1 MQSPVLSR
9 SLLSSWN
16 SGNGQDS
23 VSPQVQSINSFTYS
37 PLLGP
42 VQIEEENESDAE
54 ILEKENV
61 IQDVPNSLS
70 DNGNN
75 EETAKKIDI
84 DQKAVSEKVVNIM
97 STVQES
103 PKMQMRKDNSIVQD
117 KPKPVKPSRDSTTKT
132 TLQSKQLQL
141 VKQKSNESSS
151 SINTSTSSRSHGAVR
166 QQSAATANSSRSSS
180 ASLQSSTSSSRSPKS
195 VQHQQGSS
203 SSKRGSSSSQQ
214 SSNNARTPRT
224 VKQQSRPLPVP
235 DRGYQI
241 QHSKSVPSIIG
252 SSSRHKETIPSLV
265 SKNRERRQK
274 YVISS
279 DSDSDGSP
287 PSWISCFSSPR
298 SKRFMCVS
306 YKNFFHRY
314 FGAILF

>member
-1 MQSPVLSR
+1 MQSPILYR

-23 VSPQVQSINSFTYS
+23 VSPQLHSINSLTYT

-42 VQIEEENESDAE
+42 VQIEDENKSDTEE
-54 ILEKENV
+54 IEKEN
-61 IQDVPNSLS
+61 ITHDVPKSL
-70 DNGNN
+70 N
-75 EETAKKIDI
+75 ENANDIESAKKINI
-84 DQKAVSEKVVNIM
+84 DKIAVSEKEVKNN
-97 STVQES
+97 VQES
-103 PKMQMRKDNSIVQD
+103 PKVQARKDNSHD
-117 KPKPVKPSRDSTTKT
+117 KLKPIKPSRESTTKT
-132 TLQSKQLQL
+132 TLQSKQLKFVEQ
-141 VKQKSNESSS
+141 QSNGSSS
-151 SINTSTSSRSHGAVR
+151 SINTSTSSRSPGAVR
-166 QQSAATANSSRSSS
+166 QQSVAHNSSRSSS
-180 ASLQSSTSSSRSPKS
+180 ASLQSSTSSSRSPKV

-203 SSKRGSSSSQQ
+203 ANKRGSSSSQQ
-214 SSNNARTPRT
+214 SSNSSRTPRT
-224 VKQQSRPLPVP
+224 VKQQSGTLPVP

-279 DSDSDGSP
+279 DSDSDSSP

-298 SKRFMCVS
+298 SKRFMCVLLNTFS
-306 YKNFFHRY
+306 K
-314 FGAILF
+314 L

>member
-1 MQSPVLSR
+1 MKLQQQLDI
-9 SLLSSWN
+9 
-16 SGNGQDS
+16 QKC
-23 VSPQVQSINSFTYS
+23 
-37 PLLGP
+37 
-42 VQIEEENESDAE
+42 NE
-54 ILEKENV
+54 
-61 IQDVPNSLS
+61 
-70 DNGNN
+70 
-75 EETAKKIDI
+75 
-84 DQKAVSEKVVNIM
+84 
-97 STVQES
+97 
-103 PKMQMRKDNSIVQD
+103 R
-117 KPKPVKPSRDSTTKT
+117 
-132 TLQSKQLQL
+132 
-141 VKQKSNESSS
+141 SS
-151 SINTSTSSRSHGAVR
+151 SINTSTSSRSHGVVR
-166 QQSAATANSSRSSS
+166 QQTAATANSSRSSL

-214 SSNNARTPRT
+214 RTPRT
-224 VKQQSRPLPVP
+224 VKHQSRPLPVP

-306 YKNFFHRY
+306 FKNFFHSY
-314 FGAILF
+314 FGVFFLKTTF